1 MQAIKYLLVLSRI
14 SMARSD
20 ERDQQCNRKQEG
32 EEDRNPLRMGL
43 FVLLENFVQLPAH
56 TAGFFLEG
64 K

>member
-1 MQAIKYLLVLSRI
+1 
-14 SMARSD
+14 MARSD